1 MLDEKDFNF
10 DSDVTMET
18 LEDQPESVE
27 AELISNPEE
36 IEEMSLTVQKR
47 NKEALANLRNKV
59 MFALDKR
66 KLGEAQKI
74 LTGLENIGDMF
85 SDPEIMEK
93 VRKNTATAQDLKFL
107 SEAYSRLVD
116 SQQRLMR
123 LDSVDGAG
131 NAASL
136 ALAVQFEGFNGAK
149 VSTVIQAKV

>member
-10 DSDVTMET
+10 DSDITMET
-18 LEDQPESVE
+18 LEDRPELVE

-66 KLGEAQKI
+66 KLGEAQKL

-93 VRKNTATAQDLKFL
+93 VRKNTSTAQDLKFL

-136 ALAVQFEGFNGAK
+136 SLAVQFEGMNGTK
-149 VSTVIQAKV
+149 VSTVIQAKG